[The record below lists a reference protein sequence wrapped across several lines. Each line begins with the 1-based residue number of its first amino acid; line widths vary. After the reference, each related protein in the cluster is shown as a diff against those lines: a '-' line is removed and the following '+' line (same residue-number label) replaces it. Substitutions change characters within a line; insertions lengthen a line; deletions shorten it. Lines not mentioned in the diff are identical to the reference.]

1 MLCYNCL
8 LFYTKGEI
16 MKKKLI
22 PVMLS
27 AGLFLFLGCSTVSD
41 GSKPNKAVSEQE
53 ANAEETHVIEYRKGQ
68 KIVDGYREYHHGDLM
83 VTLMDFFF
91 SSLKSGVNRKEEII
105 TKMGDKYMKV
115 KDRKGNDVLVY
126 MLMYANSF
134 SDTPNKEQEF
144 YEIYAQLK
152 NNMKET
158 ERTGLGKMIYI
169 QTPELAGRYADDFN
183 YMARK
188 VYSFVFNRKGVLV
201 DKELSG
207 DFIIGYIQTDGRG
220 NNSGN
225 VYRRMLSEDEISNF
239 TYVKSITSH
248 SYVKN
253 SDEMLYY
260 YYYMPVFNP
269 TAPKKAKYYGTQYC
283 TAPHY
288 CFDFK
293 NIMNMGD
300 ERFF

>member
-1 MLCYNCL
+1 MIITGGVDRRIDLFFHQIKLVYIQVSVGQEMLCYNCL

-68 KIVDGYREYHHGDLM
+68 KIVDGYREYHQGDLM
-83 VTLMDFFF
+83 VSFMDSFF

-207 DFIIGYIQTDGRG
+207 DFIIGYI
-220 NNSGN
+220 
-225 VYRRMLSEDEISNF
+225 
-239 TYVKSITSH
+239 
-248 SYVKN
+248 
-253 SDEMLYY
+253 
-260 YYYMPVFNP
+260 
-269 TAPKKAKYYGTQYC
+269 
-283 TAPHY
+283 
-288 CFDFK
+288 
-293 NIMNMGD
+293 
-300 ERFF
+300 

>member
-1 MLCYNCL
+1 MIITGGVDRRIDLFLSSDKTCLHTGFSRAWDVGYNCL
-8 LFYTKGEI
+8 LFYTKG
-16 MKKKLI
+16 
-22 PVMLS
+22 
-27 AGLFLFLGCSTVSD
+27 
-41 GSKPNKAVSEQE
+41 
-53 ANAEETHVIEYRKGQ
+53 
-68 KIVDGYREYHHGDLM
+68 
-83 VTLMDFFF
+83 
-91 SSLKSGVNRKEEII
+91 
-105 TKMGDKYMKV
+105 
-115 KDRKGNDVLVY
+115 
-126 MLMYANSF
+126 
-134 SDTPNKEQEF
+134 
-144 YEIYAQLK
+144 
-152 NNMKET
+152 
-158 ERTGLGKMIYI
+158 
-169 QTPELAGRYADDFN
+169 
-183 YMARK
+183 
-188 VYSFVFNRKGVLV
+188 
-201 DKELSG
+201 ELSG

-269 TAPKKAKYYGTQYC
+269 AAPKKAKYYGTQYC